1 MPMVKVS
8 NGGTTGSISLVASDS
23 RDFYN
28 NTLTFFTNL
37 SLPLG
42 TYDVLLVQFNTNT
55 SNVVGNLTMTG
66 ATINSVGETTK
77 PSGTD
82 NAAMRILNITVTSST
97 QTMTGSFPYPQN
109 RTIKSYLYM

>member
-1 MPMVKVS
+1 M
-8 NGGTTGSISLVASDS
+8 ASDS
-23 RDFYN
+23 RNFYN
-28 NTLTFFTNL
+28 NTQTFFTNL

-55 SNVVGNLTMTG
+55 AYEVGNLTMTG
-66 ATINSVGETTK
+66 ATINSVGATTK

-97 QTMTGSFPYPQN
+97 QTMAGSFPYPQN
-109 RTIKSYLYM
+109 RTINSYLYM